1 MFSTLW
7 RRFSTTIRD
16 LTRRTDSG
24 MNERAQRERHAFLC
38 AILVTN
44 VALVL
49 GEKKFSSSEFS
60 NSCFSN
66 FETRDLFRD
75 QPLRVEDSRAAI
87 GQRAL
92 PIAVEYGAAIGQ
104 RALPIAVE
112 YGAAI
117 AIVTLRRSS
126 EPGPLVSGHRIG

>member
-1 MFSTLW
+1 
-7 RRFSTTIRD
+7 
-16 LTRRTDSG
+16 

-92 PIAVEYGAAIGQ
+92 PIAVEYGAAI
-104 RALPIAVE
+104 
-112 YGAAI
+112 